1 MNNLNEHINRMKQL
15 IGAKHGIIKPLVSE
29 QSPFDDE
36 FDDFINKPNQPTPP
50 KENDLQKG
58 MPSQYKSSEKL
69 YGDDETDDLI
79 NKPGSGKNTT
89 ARVPMTILNK
99 TTGKEET
106 INADF
111 YEDENWAQIVMDSD
125 EEFKNFGSRFGMEGA
140 SKHYGYYLYGKAT
153 KDNYND
159 GDSIKIKF
167 NVPLNVTSFKEDS
180 SQGNTSYVDRK
191 NSSNSTSFEI
201 EGKIIEE
208 NGYFFSVRGIGNTD
222 FESPLK
228 DGDFEKFAFSVRFVK

>member
-1 MNNLNEHINRMKQL
+1 MKQL

-111 YEDENWAQIVMDSD
+111 YEDDVENAVKAMTSLIEPLMMIFLGGAIAFLVVAMYMPI
-125 EEFKNFGSRFGMEGA
+125 FGMANLSG
-140 SKHYGYYLYGKAT
+140 GG
-153 KDNYND
+153 
-159 GDSIKIKF
+159 
-167 NVPLNVTSFKEDS
+167 
-180 SQGNTSYVDRK
+180 
-191 NSSNSTSFEI
+191 
-201 EGKIIEE
+201 
-208 NGYFFSVRGIGNTD
+208 
-222 FESPLK
+222 
-228 DGDFEKFAFSVRFVK
+228 

>member
-29 QSPFDDE
+29 QGADE
-36 FDDFINKPNQPTPP
+36 FDDMMNKWSSNETDDGEPIQDTP
-50 KENDLQKG
+50 KD
-58 MPSQYKSSEKL
+58 SQYKSSEKL
-69 YGDDETDDLI
+69 YGDDEYDDLF
-79 NKPGSGKNTT
+79 NKRGSGKNITS
-89 ARVPMTILNK
+89 RVPMTILNK

-125 EEFKNFGSRFGMEGA
+125 EEFKNFGFRHGMEYA

-167 NVPLNVTSFKEDS
+167 NVPLNVTSFKEDN

-191 NSSNSTSFEI
+191 NSSNSTNFEI

-208 NGYFFSVRGIGNTD
+208 NGYFLSIRGIGNTD
-222 FESPLK
+222 FESPFK
-228 DGDFEKFAFSVRFVK
+228 AGDFEKFAFSVRFVK

>member
-36 FDDFINKPNQPTPP
+36 FDDLINKSNQPTPP

-69 YGDDETDDLI
+69 YGDDETDDLV
-79 NKPGSGKNTT
+79 NKPGSGKNTI
-89 ARVPMTILNK
+89 ARVPITILNK

-106 INADF
+106 INAEF
-111 YEDENWAQIVMDSD
+111 YEDENWAEIVMKSD
-125 EEFKNFGSRFGMEGA
+125 EEFKNFGTRVNLEFESGT
-140 SKHYGYYLYGKAT
+140 YGYYLSGRASKN
-153 KDNYND
+153 NYND

-167 NVPLNVTSFKEDS
+167 EVPLNVTSFKADDRP
-180 SQGNTSYVDRK
+180 GNVSYVNK
-191 NSSNSTSFEI
+191 NNSSNSTSFEI
-201 EGKIIEE
+201 EAKIID
-208 NGYFFSVRGIGNTD
+208 NTGYFLNIMGIGNTNL
-222 FESPLK
+222 ESPLK
-228 DGDFEKFAFSVRFVK
+228 DGEFEKFALTVRFR